1 MLLKDKTAV
10 ITGCSRGIGFSIL
23 ENFSS
28 NGANIIACVRKNT
41 DQLQERVQRL
51 ADKNKV
57 KIDIVNFDLQFED
70 DIEKGFTNIKK
81 ITNSIDILINNA
93 GINQMSLFQMT
104 SLKTFKNVFEINFF
118 SVVNLTQKILKIMK
132 KNNFSK
138 IINISSNAV
147 SLTDAGRSAYTPSKA
162 ALVSLTEV
170 LSKELS
176 NYKINVNAIAPGL
189 VNTDMMKNT
198 PKKVIEEAIKNT
210 PLSKVAQP
218 DDVANTALFLASDK
232 SNHITGETI
241 YVTGGMR

>member
-1 MLLKDKTAV
+1 MLLKGKTAV

-28 NGANIIACVRKNT
+28 NGANIIACVRKKT
-41 DQLQERVQRL
+41 DHFQESVQKL
-51 ADKNKV
+51 ADRYKV
-57 KIDIVNFDLQFED
+57 KINVVSFDLQFEEE
-70 DIEKGFTNIKK
+70 IERGLADLKK
-81 ITNSIDILINNA
+81 ITNSVDILINNA

-118 SVVNLTQKILKIMK
+118 SVVNVTQKILKIMK
-132 KNNFSK
+132 KNSYSK

-147 SLTDAGRSAYTPSKA
+147 SLADAGRSAYTPSKA

-189 VNTDMMKNT
+189 VNTDMMTNT

-210 PLSKVAQP
+210 PLNKVAQP
-218 DDVANTALFLASDK
+218 NDVANTALFLASDN

>member
-10 ITGCSRGIGFSIL
+10 ITGCSRGIGLSIL

-28 NGANIIACVRKNT
+28 NGANIIACVRKNNNQFQ
-41 DQLQERVQRL
+41 D
-51 ADKNKV
+51 KV
-57 KIDIVNFDLQFED
+57 KRLEDKHKVNINIISFDLQFEEEV
-70 DIEKGFTNIKK
+70 EKGLIDLKK
-81 ITNSIDILINNA
+81 ITNSVDILVNNA

-118 SVVNLTQKILKIMK
+118 SIVNLTQKILKIIK
-132 KNNFSK
+132 KNNYSK

-147 SLTDAGRSAYTPSKA
+147 SLADAGRSAYTPSKA

-198 PKKVIEEAIKNT
+198 PKKVIEDAIKNT
-210 PLSKVAQP
+210 PLNKVAEP
-218 DDVANTALFLASDK
+218 HDVANTALFLASDK

-241 YVTGGMR
+241 YVTGGMK

>member
-104 SLKTFKNVFEINFF
+104 SLKTFKNVFEINF
-118 SVVNLTQKILKIMK
+118 
-132 KNNFSK
+132 
-138 IINISSNAV
+138 
-147 SLTDAGRSAYTPSKA
+147 SL
-162 ALVSLTEV
+162 L
-170 LSKELS
+170 
-176 NYKINVNAIAPGL
+176 
-189 VNTDMMKNT
+189 
-198 PKKVIEEAIKNT
+198 
-210 PLSKVAQP
+210 
-218 DDVANTALFLASDK
+218 
-232 SNHITGETI
+232 
-241 YVTGGMR
+241 